1 MKRIVFS
8 LLLLGI
14 TVGAWA
20 QKPTKFK
27 KDDVI
32 TLLVQKKYTDA
43 KDLID
48 KVLANPKE
56 QDNKEALTYKAVIYA
71 KLATDSATKGTN
83 ADALGTA
90 AATLD
95 QVQKSTG
102 ADTAAFNKLM
112 RDDQG
117 INAIS
122 AIYSNAFNTGR
133 DQFSNSKWDDAY
145 KNFYTAYHWADYIT
159 RNGFSQNP
167 DRNAIDT
174 FTVLYTG
181 FAAQNASGYS
191 QDSGFAKPA
200 MADSA
205 MSMYRLLSDR
215 NIATKDMPAMYQF
228 MVQYYQAKKDKE
240 NADKYL
246 AIAKKAYPD
255 KNDLWNQ
262 IETSAMLSGG
272 NLGEIIQNYKTK
284 DAAGGMTELQYV
296 EIAQTLA
303 NAEKSS
309 QDTAVIAQSKAASMD
324 AYKKAFNLSQ
334 NGVYAFNVGILNYQK
349 FSALDDAY
357 YANKGEEAAK
367 KAKRDAIQ
375 KEQGPLADSSL
386 AWLEKSFDILSK
398 KAEKEKSDLVSL
410 NRSVDIIAN
419 LYSWKAN
426 KARGH
431 DPAAYDKFD
440 AQFKKFDA
448 LHETFK

>member
-1 MKRIVFS
+1 
-8 LLLLGI
+8 
-14 TVGAWA
+14 
-20 QKPTKFK
+20 
-27 KDDVI
+27 
-32 TLLVQKKYTDA
+32 
-43 KDLID
+43 
-48 KVLANPKE
+48 
-56 QDNKEALTYKAVIYA
+56 
-71 KLATDSATKGTN
+71 
-83 ADALGTA
+83 
-90 AATLD
+90 
-95 QVQKSTG
+95 
-102 ADTAAFNKLM
+102 
-112 RDDQG
+112 
-117 INAIS
+117 
-122 AIYSNAFNTGR
+122 
-133 DQFSNSKWDDAY
+133 
-145 KNFYTAYHWADYIT
+145 
-159 RNGFSQNP
+159 
-167 DRNAIDT
+167 
-174 FTVLYTG
+174 
-181 FAAQNASGYS
+181 AAQNASGYS

-309 QDTAVIAQSKAASMD
+309 QDTAVITQSKEASMD